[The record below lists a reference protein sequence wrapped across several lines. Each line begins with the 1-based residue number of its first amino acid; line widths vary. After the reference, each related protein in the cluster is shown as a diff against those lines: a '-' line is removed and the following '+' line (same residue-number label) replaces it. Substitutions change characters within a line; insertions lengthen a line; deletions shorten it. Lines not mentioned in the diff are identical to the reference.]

1 MLKHNKAH
9 DLSREPCESG
19 SSSYSPAVAP
29 KQINCQEMV
38 HVPINAEKLNVPA
51 ANPLVTILSG
61 IISEWTLS
69 CFEECEKSYS
79 GYGRAFRMILFVV
92 LLTFHPH
99 LVISC
104 DVSEYGHAG
113 HCCTMCSP
121 GTIVFKHCTEI
132 LGTICKACTAGEYI
146 EHPNGLDKCFKCK
159 TCDPEM
165 GLQIKQPCSYTRNTE
180 CKPRNGH
187 YCKDKN
193 CQMAFI
199 HKTCPP
205 GEGVKEKGTQ
215 FKDTVCEVCAD
226 GTYSSND
233 SSTEPCVKWT
243 KCEERNQK
251 LVNQGTS
258 KSDAVCKDESNPI
271 VIPLVVAFVIIVVLV
286 GIAIFYCKMKKNA
299 SALVP
304 QSCCLSCSAHRS
316 PHLDSDKEAAG
327 TQRNENSVPLVEQTC
342 TPMPESTRNNCSF
355 KQCGNQNI

>member
-113 HCCTMCSP
+113 HCCTMCS
-121 GTIVFKHCTEI
+121 
-132 LGTICKACTAGEYI
+132 
-146 EHPNGLDKCFKCK
+146 
-159 TCDPEM
+159 PEM

-316 PHLDSDKEAAG
+316 PHLGTSTSDSDKEAAG

>member
-79 GYGRAFRMILFVV
+79 
-92 LLTFHPH
+92 
-99 LVISC
+99 
-104 DVSEYGHAG
+104 
-113 HCCTMCSP
+113 
-121 GTIVFKHCTEI
+121 
-132 LGTICKACTAGEYI
+132 
-146 EHPNGLDKCFKCK
+146 
-159 TCDPEM
+159 EM

-316 PHLDSDKEAAG
+316 PHLGTSTSDSDKEAAG